1 MNLEEIRKE
10 IDKTDKEL
18 LDLLGKRTSLISK
31 VAEYKIKKNIP
42 VEDSERRKQIISSK
56 RKKAEELN
64 INPDLIEKIYTLL
77 IDEACKIQ
85 EKIMKK

>member
-10 IDKTDKEL
+10 IDNIDKEL
-18 LDLLGKRTSLISK
+18 LDLLDKRTSLISK
-31 VAEYKIKKNIP
+31 VAEYKIKKSIP